1 MKKHTLT
8 ALLIGCMTLASCGGD
23 DNAFDATGTFET
35 TEVTVSAKATGE
47 LLTFNIQEG
56 QTVDE
61 NGEVGRIDMRQTEL
75 RRQQLTTQKDQLAA
89 SRHQTAATKSSTD
102 SRRLDVDTQVAA
114 IRQQIANARR
124 EYQRYSELARDGAVA
139 QKQVDE
145 IGYQISV
152 LERQLAATADQV
164 SSNNASL
171 SGQSE
176 GFDAQM
182 EGIGAQIEGLDAQI
196 AQIDDQLANAIVR
209 APIGG
214 TILEKYAER
223 GEFVSVGKPLFK
235 VGDTQHMILRAYVTS
250 QQLAHVKI
258 GQKVRVKCNYGK
270 ADKQEYEGTVTW
282 VSDRSEFTPKTIVT
296 DDERADLVYA
306 VKIAV
311 RNDGNIK
318 IGMYGEV
325 KF

>member
-1 MKKHTLT
+1 M
-8 ALLIGCMTLASCGGD
+8 ALLSCGGD

-47 LLTFNIQEG
+47 LMTFDVQEG
-56 QTVDE
+56 QLVAE
-61 NGEVGRIDMRQTEL
+61 NAEVGRIDMRQTEL
-75 RRQQLTTQKDQLAA
+75 RRQQLLTQRGQLSA
-89 SRHQTAATKSSTD
+89 SRQQTVSTKRSTD
-102 SRRLDVDTQVAA
+102 SRQLDVDTQVGV

-139 QKQVDE
+139 QKQVDD

-152 LERQLAATADQV
+152 LERQLAATVDQV

-176 GFDAQM
+176 GFDAQV
-182 EGIGAQIEGLDAQI
+182 EGLDAQMEGLDAQI
-196 AQIDDQLANAIVR
+196 AQVDDQLANAIIR
-209 APIGG
+209 SPLSGS
-214 TILEKYAER
+214 ILEKYVER
-223 GEFVSVGKPLFK
+223 GEYVTTGKPLFK
-235 VGDTQHMILRAYVTS
+235 VGDTQNMLLRAYVTS
-250 QQLAHVKI
+250 EQLSRVKI
-258 GQKVRVKCNYGK
+258 GQKVRVRCNYGTGN
-270 ADKQEYEGTVTW
+270 KQEYEGTVTW
-282 VSDRSEFTPKTIVT
+282 ISDRSEFTPKTIVT

-311 RNDGNIK
+311 RNDGSIK

>member
-1 MKKHTLT
+1 MIP
-8 ALLIGCMTLASCGGD
+8 LLLGCMALASCGGD

-35 TEVTVSAKATGE
+35 TEVTVSAKVSGE
-47 LLTFNIQEG
+47 LMTFDLQEG
-56 QTVDE
+56 QSVDE
-61 NGEVGRIDMRQTEL
+61 NAEVGRIDMRQTEL
-75 RRQQLTTQKDQLAA
+75 RRQQLTTQKSQFGA
-89 SRHQTAATKSSTD
+89 SRQQTAATKSSTD
-102 SRRLDVDTQVAA
+102 SRRLNEDTQMAV

-152 LERQLAATADQV
+152 LERQVAATADQV

-182 EGIGAQIEGLDAQI
+182 EGLDAQMEGIDAQI

-209 APIGG
+209 SPLGG
-214 TILEKYAER
+214 TILEKYVER
-223 GEFVSVGKPLFK
+223 GEFVTVGKPLFK
-235 VGDTQHMILRAYVTS
+235 VGDTKNMVMRAYVTS
-250 QQLAHVKI
+250 QQLAGVKV
-258 GQKVRVKCNYGK
+258 GQKVRVRCTYGG
-270 ADKQEYEGTVTW
+270 DHKQEYEGTVTW

-311 RNDGNIK
+311 KNDGNIK